1 MVQGEVIKDNRK
13 SPEEIR
19 DELKDYYGTAIASG
33 LQMALINLQEI
44 DDLDENE
51 LSVLASE
58 VGII

>member
-1 MVQGEVIKDNRK
+1 MDNRK

-51 LSVLASE
+51 LIVLASE